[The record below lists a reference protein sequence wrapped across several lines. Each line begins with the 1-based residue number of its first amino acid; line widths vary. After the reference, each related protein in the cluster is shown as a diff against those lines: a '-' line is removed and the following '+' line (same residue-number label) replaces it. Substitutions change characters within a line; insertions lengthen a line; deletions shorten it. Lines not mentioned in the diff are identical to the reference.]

1 MRPKRCKLSAEQ
13 HGRVMIALKERAKA
27 LGVCGVRHQADLFG
41 TSPTTF
47 RRWLSGR
54 IELTEIQAHTLLKP
68 AGLTLRGVLRVKP
81 TETVQ
86 SLPAS
91 LSWAWSF
98 GRMLTSLQPLPVSLQ
113 TVMSSGPGTLAW
125 VLRGG
130 DISVHL
136 TESPTGDLWAQLLYR
151 DTMVAEA
158 APSPDVVG
166 EFTRCVE
173 SKKARARSTRR
184 RKSGTASLSGLRNRL
199 RALHAGV

>member
-1 MRPKRCKLSAEQ
+1 
-13 HGRVMIALKERAKA
+13 MIALKERATA
-27 LGVCGVRHQADLFG
+27 LGVRGVRRQADLFG

-47 RRWLSGR
+47 RRWASGR
-54 IELTEIQAHTLLKP
+54 IELSEEKARTLLQFM
-68 AGLTLRGVLRVKP
+68 GLTMRGVLRAKP
-81 TETVQ
+81 AATAQ

-91 LSWAWSF
+91 LSWAWVF
-98 GRMLTSLQPLPVSLQ
+98 GRMLASLQPLPVSLQ
-113 TVMSSGPGTLAW
+113 TVVASGPGMLAW

-184 RKSGTASLSGLRNRL
+184 RKSGVASLSGLRNRL
-199 RALHAGV
+199 RALHATT